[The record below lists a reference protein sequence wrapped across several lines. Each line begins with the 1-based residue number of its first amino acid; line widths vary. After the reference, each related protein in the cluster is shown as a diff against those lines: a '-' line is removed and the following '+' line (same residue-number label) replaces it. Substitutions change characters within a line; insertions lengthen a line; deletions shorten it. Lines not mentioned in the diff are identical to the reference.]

1 VLSEH
6 DDPNA
11 LIHFVNL
18 TSCLKAASA
27 RHGNIKDD
35 NVRPKQTSLIDDRAA
50 IEFPA
55 EKSKVVP
62 QQRSHTLGYQ
72 VVIVCK

>member
-6 DDPNA
+6 DDANA
-11 LIHFVNL
+11 LVNL
-18 TSCLKAASA
+18 VNPTSCIKATRAGH
-27 RHGNIKDD
+27 RNVQDD
-35 NVRPKQTSLIDDRAA
+35 NVWPKQTSLIDDRAA

-62 QQRSHTLGYQ
+62 QQRSHSLGYQ